1 MDIITSIASVF
12 IVSVIELWLA
22 IPLGL
27 YLNLNS
33 LLIVIISSIGS
44 ILSAFLVIFLGE
56 CVRRWFIKR
65 RYGDK
70 TPEHGKIYEI
80 WKRYGVIGL
89 GLLSPLVLG
98 APLGAAVGIG
108 LGADRN
114 RLLLWMAVGIV
125 IWSIILTAA
134 GLYGVLSFQSLN
146 K

>member
-1 MDIITSIASVF
+1 
-12 IVSVIELWLA
+12 
-22 IPLGL
+22 
-27 YLNLNS
+27 
-33 LLIVIISSIGS
+33 
-44 ILSAFLVIFLGE
+44 
-56 CVRRWFIKR
+56 
-65 RYGDK
+65 
-70 TPEHGKIYEI
+70 
-80 WKRYGVIGL
+80 
-89 GLLSPLVLG
+89 LLSPLVLG

>member
-1 MDIITSIASVF
+1 MACNTIRIIFKSESASNCHYF
-12 IVSVIELWLA
+12 IYWI
-22 IPLGL
+22 
-27 YLNLNS
+27 N
-33 LLIVIISSIGS
+33 
-44 ILSAFLVIFLGE
+44 LSAFLVIFLGE